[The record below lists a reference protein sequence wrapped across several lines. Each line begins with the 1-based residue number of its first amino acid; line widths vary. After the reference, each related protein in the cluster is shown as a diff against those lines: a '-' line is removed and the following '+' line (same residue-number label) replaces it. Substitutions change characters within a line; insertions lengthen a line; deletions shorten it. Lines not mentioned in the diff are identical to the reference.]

1 MYKAK
6 QIDNEIKFIENSELI
21 NLKGFEKLI
30 KKINKIENTTIENSI
45 MSYFISEINDA
56 EVNRKSLLNNKIKLL
71 LENIYESVMNE
82 INPLNH
88 FICGSNNT
96 DEVESEGYDGDEES
110 EAGDYTRSEMNS
122 SGIDIEFVDE
132 KDNNNNEKLGDEMN
146 ENV

>member
-1 MYKAK
+1 M
-6 QIDNEIKFIENSELI
+6 

-30 KKINKIENTTIENSI
+30 KKINKIENTTIENSM

-56 EVNRKSLLNNKIKLL
+56 EVNKKSLLNNKIKLL
-71 LENIYESVMNE
+71 LENIYETAMNE

-110 EAGDYTRSEMNS
+110 EAGDYTRSEMDS
-122 SGIDIEFVDE
+122 SGIDIELVDE
-132 KDNNNNEKLGDEMN
+132 KDNNNNEILGDELN
-146 ENV
+146 EDV

>member
-1 MYKAK
+1 M
-6 QIDNEIKFIENSELI
+6 

-30 KKINKIENTTIENSI
+30 KKINKIENTTIENSM

-56 EVNRKSLLNNKIKLL
+56 EVNKKSLLNNKIKLL
-71 LENIYESVMNE
+71 LENIYETAMNE

-110 EAGDYTRSEMNS
+110 EADDYTRSEMNS
-122 SGIDIEFVDE
+122 SGIDIELVDE
-132 KDNNNNEKLGDEMN
+132 KDNNNNEILGDELN
-146 ENV
+146 EDV

>member
-1 MYKAK
+1 M
-6 QIDNEIKFIENSELI
+6 

-30 KKINKIENTTIENSI
+30 KKINKIENTTIENSM

-56 EVNRKSLLNNKIKLL
+56 EVNKKSLLNNKIKLL
-71 LENIYESVMNE
+71 LENIYETAMNE

-122 SGIDIEFVDE
+122 SGIDIELVDE
-132 KDNNNNEKLGDEMN
+132 KDNNNNEILGDELN
-146 ENV
+146 EDV

>member
-1 MYKAK
+1 M
-6 QIDNEIKFIENSELI
+6 

-30 KKINKIENTTIENSI
+30 KKINKIENTTIENSM

-56 EVNRKSLLNNKIKLL
+56 EVNKKSLLNNKIKLL
-71 LENIYESVMNE
+71 LENIYETAMNE

-96 DEVESEGYDGDEES
+96 DEVESEGYDGDEEY

-122 SGIDIEFVDE
+122 SGIDIELVDE
-132 KDNNNNEKLGDEMN
+132 KDNNNNEILGDELN
-146 ENV
+146 EDV